1 MAIDASRVQTS
12 WRPGEELPLRI
23 ENVPMPAI
31 ARGKVGQQVKSKL
44 MRGYGVKSLQE
55 ILGAFYLLPVAS
67 TLKDLLQFSHLAL
80 HHTTSHY
87 IITSEMQLC
96 KNAELNVSSL
106 LPCQEGS
113 GASFSSPCPQEAF
126 KSFTCSNM
134 KFYILQFLFLHRCF
148 IASCLSREI
157 GDYVWLYSKGH
168 LNPENSGISTWHPAI
183 VLAAT

>member
-1 MAIDASRVQTS
+1 MAIDASRAQTS

-31 ARGKVGQQVKSKL
+31 ARGKVGQRMPSKL
-44 MRGYGVKSLQE
+44 TRGYGVKSLQE
-55 ILGAFYLLPVAS
+55 ILRAFYLLPVAS

-80 HHTTSHY
+80 HHTTSSHLKCSCAR
-87 IITSEMQLC
+87 TLSW
-96 KNAELNVSSL
+96 NVSSL

-134 KFYILQFLFLHRCF
+134 FKFYVLQFLFLHRCF

-157 GDYVWLYSKGH
+157 ADYVWLYSKGVKD
-168 LNPENSGISTWHPAI
+168 N
-183 VLAAT
+183 

>member
-1 MAIDASRVQTS
+1 MAIDASRAQTS

-31 ARGKVGQQVKSKL
+31 ARGKVGQRMPSKL
-44 MRGYGVKSLQE
+44 TRGYGVKSLQE

-80 HHTTSHY
+80 HHTTSSHLKCSCAR
-87 IITSEMQLC
+87 TLSW
-96 KNAELNVSSL
+96 NVSSL

-134 KFYILQFLFLHRCF
+134 FKFYIWQFLFLHRCF

-157 GDYVWLYSKGH
+157 GGYVWLYSKGQ
-168 LNPENSGISTWHPAI
+168 LSPENSGISTRHPAI